1 MSYSSNKHMT
11 DISFTIIDHARSN
24 VSPDGINIFLLLL
37 NTKNQRLHHS
47 IRFDIEEQM

>member
-24 VSPDGINIFLLLL
+24 VSPDEINIFLLLL
-37 NTKNQRLHHS
+37 KNKNQRLHHS